1 MTYGPRGVALAIA
14 RSTAPSR
21 FLSALVLS
29 AVHSYLAMVPICGI
43 AAYVLVL
50 LLGNPGAND
59 VGMFVVLFAIWFPL
73 WLAPGVGALWAA
85 RRISAGW
92 RPQAAC
98 AGGSVVG
105 RGLEKGVRRYA
116 PLVDLR
122 CIPGLRCPPWPSPP
136 SAGRRFVQRSHPP
149 IRSGSSSFA

>member
-1 MTYGPRGVALAIA
+1 LLLGFAAVVTGGFAILVFSRWPRTLAIA

-50 LLGNPGAND
+50 LLGNPRAND

-73 WLAPGVGALWAA
+73 WLAPGVGALWAS
-85 RRISAGW
+85 RRLRAGW
-92 RPQAAC
+92 KP
-98 AGGSVVG
+98 
-105 RGLEKGVRRYA
+105 
-116 PLVDLR
+116 
-122 CIPGLRCPPWPSPP
+122 
-136 SAGRRFVQRSHPP
+136 
-149 IRSGSSSFA
+149 

>member
-1 MTYGPRGVALAIA
+1 MSDEGPNSRWMTCVLRGVALASGSLSLFWIVGILADTLLGYDPNPLLLLGFAAVLTGGLAILVFSRQPRTLAIA
-14 RSTAPSR
+14 RSTAPSLL
-21 FLSALVLS
+21 LSALVLS

-85 RRISAGW
+85 RRISAGR
-92 RPQAAC
+92 RP
-98 AGGSVVG
+98 
-105 RGLEKGVRRYA
+105 
-116 PLVDLR
+116 
-122 CIPGLRCPPWPSPP
+122 
-136 SAGRRFVQRSHPP
+136 
-149 IRSGSSSFA
+149 